1 MALTP
6 DELLSRFRGLLDAYR
21 ATRDPLRTG
30 EGNLRCEQCLDCN
43 RCRFCTQ
50 CLRCDDCSNCE
61 QCEDCVRCTRSK
73 HSRRCTTCNFVEL
86 SDGCE
91 DSQYL
96 VLCLACT
103 RCEQCFACVG
113 LQGESYCILN
123 QRYSRKDYFLIVQG
137 LKKRLEEQGA
147 SLLGELAAASR
158 GLWTSTGAAAGTFAV
173 TGGGVRAV
181 LDGAV
186 PVAEELAPAD
196 PLDEDPWQ
204 VGVVPA
210 RFEG

>member
-6 DELLSRFRGLLDAYR
+6 DELLSRFRGLLVAYR

-30 EGNLRCEQCLDCN
+30 ESNLRCEQCLDCN
-43 RCRFCTQ
+43 RCRFCAQ

-73 HSRRCTTCNFVEL
+73 HSRRCTACNFVEL
-86 SDGCE
+86 SDACE

-96 VLCLACT
+96 VLCLACS

-123 QRYSRKDYFLIVQG
+123 QRYSRKDYFIIVQVR
-137 LKKRLEEQGA
+137 KKRLEEQRA
-147 SLLGELAAASR
+147 DLLGELAAASR
-158 GLWTSTGAAAGTFAV
+158 GLWTSTGAAAGKFAV

-181 LDGAV
+181 LDGNM
-186 PVAEELAPAD
+186 PPPEDIDPAD
-196 PLDEDPWQ
+196 PAAEDPWQ
-204 VGVVPA
+204 DGVVPA
-210 RFEG
+210 RFDG